1 MLDWIFG
8 EEIIFTI
15 PDSVEV
21 LELGYRES
29 GYNSAITTKFECDLQ
44 EVNTLFKKCVRTLKI
59 CMREKCERMQ
69 INENH
74 MAACW
79 MNVRD
84 AMSAET
90 AQSEA
95 AQETV
100 QGAEQSEAE

>member
-1 MLDWIFG
+1 MG
-8 EEIIFTI
+8 ERLQ
-15 PDSVEV
+15 P
-21 LELGYRES
+21 
-29 GYNSAITTKFECDLQ
+29 ITGTPIDLLNMPAGCAFAPRC
-44 EVNTLFKKCVRTLKI
+44 EAAMKI

-84 AMSAET
+84 ALNAET